1 MNDRKNDA
9 EFYTDSSEHIM
20 DELLL
25 MDYIIRSHVS
35 RSRTSANVDD
45 EFMGLYI
52 LENEITEYLEKPLF
66 RFGVKGSSDPEI
78 EHKPDLVTV
87 MRKEIDRR
95 VAASREHGTVLR
107 LEKLADS
114 YGLHDLEK
122 NVLILCLIQETDLRY
137 GKLFAYLN
145 NDITR
150 KRVSVNLALDL
161 FCSSFEDRQEN
172 LKILTQ
178 DSLLVRHHLIR
189 VLDEQEGIR
198 LPLLERILEIDEQI
212 MDFLT
217 GEYQITINERI
228 RSFTGIYDGTHVI
241 DELIL
246 PENLTSK
253 INAAIRLCEDGMPV
267 LFFLQGPRGAG
278 KKASASVISAQVGRD
293 MLVADTGMM
302 VGPEFGIYAELV
314 CREALLRDAAL
325 YFDNFDL
332 LLADD
337 AAQQL
342 GILTGMLKDFT
353 GIVFLGSNSF
363 WEPAGILRTK
373 RFIHLD
379 LPSPAF
385 PERKKL
391 FEKYLHSSKGLVEL
405 ESTQGAESAVIDELA
420 NRFKFGA
427 GQIIDAIHS
436 AAGIAILEGTAGNEI
451 PEVTKEHLYLG
462 CKAQSNKKLLQYA
475 SMVESKYTWNDIIL
489 PHDTVEQLKEIVNYV
504 NNYHIVYSKWGYG
517 EKLSMGKGANIL
529 FAGPPGTGK
538 TMAAGIIAKTLG
550 LDLYRIDLS
559 SMVSKYIGETEKNL
573 NKVFH
578 EARTSNSIVFFDEAD
593 ALFGKRTEI
602 KDAHDR
608 YANIE
613 VSYLL
618 QKMEEHEGIII
629 LASNMKSN
637 IDEAFL
643 RRMHFSIDFP
653 FPDERCRE
661 RIWKVMVPA
670 KAPVEEAIDYG
681 FLARRF
687 KLPGGNIKNIQ
698 IAAAFLAAEEGGTIG
713 MGHIVRATK
722 RELQKM
728 GRSITAADFGNYY
741 EYIEGD

>member
-1 MNDRKNDA
+1 MNDRKNDG

-25 MDYIIRSHVS
+25 MDFIIRSHVS
-35 RSRTSANVDD
+35 RSRTAANADD

-52 LENEITEYLEKPLF
+52 PENEITEYLEKPLF
-66 RFGVKGSSDPEI
+66 SSGIKKAPGPGI
-78 EHKPDLVTV
+78 EHKPDLITV
-87 MRKEIDRR
+87 MREEIDRK
-95 VAASREHGTVLR
+95 AAAGRERGTVLR
-107 LEKLADS
+107 LEKLADI
-114 YGLHDLEK
+114 YRMNDLEK
-122 NVLILCLIQETDLRY
+122 NVLILCLIQEIDLRY

-161 FCSSFEDRQEN
+161 FCSSFEEQQKN
-172 LKILTQ
+172 MKLLTRE
-178 DSLLVRHHLIR
+178 SPLVRHHLIR
-189 VLDEQEGIR
+189 VLDEQEGVR

-217 GEYQITINERI
+217 GDYRMRINGTIG
-228 RSFTGIYDGTHVI
+228 SFTGIYDGTRVP

-246 PENLTSK
+246 PETIISK
-253 INAAIRLCEDGMPV
+253 INAAIRLCEDGIPV
-267 LFFLQGPRGAG
+267 VFFLQGQHGTG
-278 KKASASVISAQVGRD
+278 KKASASVISSQVGRD
-293 MLVADTGMM
+293 MLVADTGRM
-302 VGPEFGIYAELV
+302 VGPEFAVYAELV

-342 GILTGMLKDFT
+342 GILTGILEDFT
-353 GIVFLGSNSF
+353 GTVFLGSGSF

-385 PERKKL
+385 PERKRL
-391 FEKYLHSSKGLVEL
+391 FEKYLRSGKGLVEL
-405 ESTQGAESAVIDELA
+405 ESIEGAESAVIDELA

-427 GQIIDAIHS
+427 GQIIDAVHS
-436 AAGIAILEGTAGNEI
+436 AAGIAAVEGASGNETTAL
-451 PEVTKEHLYLG
+451 TKKHLYLG

-475 SMVESKYTWNDIIL
+475 SMVESNYTWNDIIL
-489 PHDTVEQLKEIVNYV
+489 PPDTVEQLKEIVNYV
-504 NNYHIVYSKWGYG
+504 KNYHIVYSKWGFG
-517 EKLSMGKGANIL
+517 EKLSMGKGSNIL

-538 TMAAGIIAKTLG
+538 TMAAGIIAKALG

-661 RIWKVMVPA
+661 RIWKIMVPA
-670 KAPVEEAIDYG
+670 RAPVDEAIDYG

-713 MGHIVRATK
+713 VGHVIRATK

-728 GRSITAADFGNYY
+728 GRSITAADFG
-741 EYIEGD
+741 EYHKYL

>member
-1 MNDRKNDA
+1 MNDRKNDTD
-9 EFYTDSSEHIM
+9 FYRSSSEHIM

-25 MDYIIRSHVS
+25 MDYIIRTHVS
-35 RSRTSANVDD
+35 HSRTAANVDD
-45 EFMGLYI
+45 EFMGLY
-52 LENEITEYLEKPLF
+52 LPENEITEYLEKPLLSSGF
-66 RFGVKGSSDPEI
+66 KGSSGLET
-78 EHKPDLVTV
+78 EHKPDIITAI
-87 MRKEIDRR
+87 RKDIDRK
-95 VAASREHGTVLR
+95 VVASRERGNVLR
-107 LEKLADS
+107 LVKLVDS
-114 YGLHDLEK
+114 YRIGDLEK
-122 NVLILCLIQETDLRY
+122 NVLILCLIQEIDLRY

-150 KRVSVNLALDL
+150 KRVSVNLALDM
-161 FCSSFEDRQEN
+161 FCGSLGEQQKN
-172 LKILTQ
+172 MKLLTRE
-178 DSLLVRHHLIR
+178 SPLVKHRIVR

-217 GEYQITINERI
+217 EEYQIAINEMI
-228 RSFTGIYDGTHVI
+228 KSFTGVYSGTRVL

-246 PENLTSK
+246 PEKIISNLHAT
-253 INAAIRLCEDGMPV
+253 IRLCEDGMP
-267 LFFLQGPRGAG
+267 LLIFLQGPRGAG
-278 KKASASVISAQVGRD
+278 KKASASVISSWVNRD
-293 MLVADTGMM
+293 MLVADTGGMM
-302 VGPEFGIYAELV
+302 GSEFGVYAELV
-314 CREALLRDAAL
+314 CRESVLRDTAL

-342 GILTGMLKDFT
+342 GILTGLLEDFNGT
-353 GIVFLGSNSF
+353 VFLGSRSF
-363 WEPAGILRTK
+363 WEPAESLRTK
-373 RFIHLD
+373 PFIHLD
-379 LPSPAF
+379 FSSPAF
-385 PERKKL
+385 PERKRL
-391 FEKYLHSSKGLVEL
+391 FEKYLRSCKGLVEL
-405 ESTQGAESAVIDELA
+405 ESVEGAEIDELA
-420 NRFKFGA
+420 NMFKFGA
-427 GQIIDAIHS
+427 GQIIDAVHS
-436 AAGIAILEGTAGNEI
+436 ATGIAIMEKAAGNGTTNL
-451 PEVTKEHLYLG
+451 TKEHLYLG

-475 SMVESKYTWNDIIL
+475 AMVESNYTWNDIIL
-489 PHDTVEQLKEIVNYV
+489 LPDTVEQLKEIINYV
-504 NNYHIVYSKWGYG
+504 KNYHIVYSKWGFG
-517 EKLSMGKGANIL
+517 EKLSMGKGSNIL
-529 FAGPPGTGK
+529 LTGPPGTGK

-550 LDLYRIDLS
+550 LDLYKIDLS
-559 SMVSKYIGETEKNL
+559 LMVSKYIGETEKNL
-573 NKVFH
+573 NRVFH

-661 RIWKVMVPA
+661 SIWKIMVPE
-670 KAPVEEAIDYG
+670 KAPVDGAIDYG

-698 IAAAFLAAEEGGTIG
+698 IAAAFLAAEDGGSIG
-713 MGHIVRATK
+713 MGHVIRATK

-728 GRSITAADFGNYY
+728 GRSITEADFG
-741 EYIEGD
+741 EYHAYL

>member
-1 MNDRKNDA
+1 MNDRKNDG

-25 MDYIIRSHVS
+25 MDFIIRSHVS
-35 RSRTSANVDD
+35 RSRTAANADD

-52 LENEITEYLEKPLF
+52 PENEITEYLEKPLF
-66 RFGVKGSSDPEI
+66 SSGIKKAPGPEI
-78 EHKPDLVTV
+78 EHKPDLITV
-87 MRKEIDRR
+87 MREEIDRK
-95 VAASREHGTVLR
+95 AAAGRERGTVLR
-107 LEKLADS
+107 LEKLADI
-114 YGLHDLEK
+114 YRMNDLEK
-122 NVLILCLIQETDLRY
+122 NVLILCLIQEIDLRY

-161 FCSSFEDRQEN
+161 FCSSFEDRQ
-172 LKILTQ
+172 
-178 DSLLVRHHLIR
+178 DSLKLLTRESPLVRHHLIR
-189 VLDEQEGIR
+189 VLDELEGIR

-217 GEYQITINERI
+217 GDYRMRINGTIG
-228 RSFTGIYDGTHVI
+228 SFTGIYDGTRVP

-246 PENLTSK
+246 PETIISK
-253 INAAIRLCEDGMPV
+253 INAAIRLCEDGIPV
-267 LFFLQGPRGAG
+267 VFFLQGQHGTG
-278 KKASASVISAQVGRD
+278 KKASASVISSQVGRD
-293 MLVADTGMM
+293 MLVADTGRM
-302 VGPEFGIYAELV
+302 VGPEFAVYAELV

-342 GILTGMLKDFT
+342 GILTGILEDFT
-353 GIVFLGSNSF
+353 GTVFLGSGSF

-385 PERKKL
+385 PERKRL
-391 FEKYLHSSKGLVEL
+391 FEKYLRSGKGLVEL
-405 ESTQGAESAVIDELA
+405 ESIEGAESAVIDELA

-427 GQIIDAIHS
+427 GQIIDAVHS
-436 AAGIAILEGTAGNEI
+436 AAGIAAVEGASGNETTAL
-451 PEVTKEHLYLG
+451 TKKHLYLG

-475 SMVESKYTWNDIIL
+475 SMVESNYTWNDIIL
-489 PHDTVEQLKEIVNYV
+489 PPDTVEQLKEIVNYV
-504 NNYHIVYSKWGYG
+504 KNYHIVYSKWGFG
-517 EKLSMGKGANIL
+517 EKLSMGKGSNIL

-538 TMAAGIIAKTLG
+538 TMAAGIIAKALG

-661 RIWKVMVPA
+661 RIWKIMVPA
-670 KAPVEEAIDYG
+670 RAPVDEAIDYG

-713 MGHIVRATK
+713 VGHVIRATK

-728 GRSITAADFGNYY
+728 GRSITAADFG
-741 EYIEGD
+741 EYHKYL

>member
-1 MNDRKNDA
+1 MNDRKNDG

-25 MDYIIRSHVS
+25 MDFIIRSHVS
-35 RSRTSANVDD
+35 RSRTAANADD

-52 LENEITEYLEKPLF
+52 PENEITEYLEKPLF
-66 RFGVKGSSDPEI
+66 SSGIKKAPGPEI
-78 EHKPDLVTV
+78 EHKPDLITV
-87 MRKEIDRR
+87 MREEIDRK
-95 VAASREHGTVLR
+95 AAAGRERSTVLR
-107 LEKLADS
+107 LEKLADI
-114 YGLHDLEK
+114 YRMNDLEK
-122 NVLILCLIQETDLRY
+122 NVLILCLIQEIDLRY

-161 FCSSFEDRQEN
+161 FCSSFEEQQKN
-172 LKILTQ
+172 MKLLTRE
-178 DSLLVRHHLIR
+178 SPLVRHHLIR
-189 VLDEQEGIR
+189 VLDELEGIR

-217 GEYQITINERI
+217 GDYRMRINGTIG
-228 RSFTGIYDGTHVI
+228 SFTGIYDGTRVP

-246 PENLTSK
+246 PETIISK
-253 INAAIRLCEDGMPV
+253 INAAIRLCEDGIPV
-267 LFFLQGPRGAG
+267 VFFLQGQHGTG
-278 KKASASVISAQVGRD
+278 KKASASVISSQVGRD
-293 MLVADTGMM
+293 MLVADTGRM
-302 VGPEFGIYAELV
+302 VGPEFAVYVELV

-342 GILTGMLKDFT
+342 GILTGILEDFT
-353 GIVFLGSNSF
+353 GTVFLGSGSF

-385 PERKKL
+385 PERKRL
-391 FEKYLHSSKGLVEL
+391 FEKYLRSGKGLVEL
-405 ESTQGAESAVIDELA
+405 ESIEGAESAVIDELA

-427 GQIIDAIHS
+427 GQIIDAVHS
-436 AAGIAILEGTAGNEI
+436 AAGIAAVEGASGNETTAL
-451 PEVTKEHLYLG
+451 TKKHLYLG

-475 SMVESKYTWNDIIL
+475 SMVESNYTWNDIIL
-489 PHDTVEQLKEIVNYV
+489 PPDTVEQLKEIVNYV
-504 NNYHIVYSKWGYG
+504 KNYHIVYSKWGFG
-517 EKLSMGKGANIL
+517 EKLSMGKGSNIL

-538 TMAAGIIAKTLG
+538 TMAAGIIAKALG

-661 RIWKVMVPA
+661 RIWKIMVPA
-670 KAPVEEAIDYG
+670 RAPVDEAIDYG

-713 MGHIVRATK
+713 VGHVIRATK

-728 GRSITAADFGNYY
+728 GRSITAADFG
-741 EYIEGD
+741 EYHKYL

>member
-1 MNDRKNDA
+1 MNDLKNDTD
-9 EFYTDSSEHIM
+9 FYSNSSEHIL

-35 RSRTSANVDD
+35 RSRTAANMDD

-52 LENEITEYLEKPLF
+52 PENAITEYLEKPLF
-66 RFGVKGSSDPEI
+66 SFGLKGSSDPET
-78 EHKPDLVTV
+78 ENKPDIITV

-161 FCSSFEDRQEN
+161 FCSSFEDRQES
-172 LKILTQ
+172 LKILTR
-178 DSLLVRHHLIR
+178 DSPLVRHRLIR
-189 VLDEQEGIR
+189 ILDEQEGIR
-198 LPLLERILEIDEQI
+198 LTLLERILEIDEQI

-217 GEYQITINERI
+217 WDRIRINESI
-228 RSFTGIYDGTHVI
+228 GSFTGIYDGTHVL

-246 PENLTSK
+246 PENIISK
-253 INAAIRLCEDGMPV
+253 IHAAIRLCENDMQL

-278 KKASASVISAQVGRD
+278 KKASASVISSQVGRD
-293 MLVADTGMM
+293 MLVADTGRM

-314 CREALLRDAAL
+314 CREALLRDTTL
-325 YFDNFDL
+325 YFENFDM

-342 GILTGMLKDFT
+342 GILTGMLEDFA
-353 GIVFLGSNSF
+353 GIVFLGSGSF
-363 WEPAGILRTK
+363 WEPAGTLHTK
-373 RFIHLD
+373 KFIHLD

-391 FEKYLHSSKGLVEL
+391 FEKYLRSGKGLVEP
-405 ESTQGAESAVIDELA
+405 ESVEGDESAVIDELA

-427 GQIIDAIHS
+427 GQIIDAVHS
-436 AAGIAILEGTAGNEI
+436 AAGIAILEGTGNETTA
-451 PEVTKEHLYLG
+451 VTKEQLYLG

-475 SMVESKYTWNDIIL
+475 SMVESNYKWNDIIL
-489 PHDTVEQLKEIVNYV
+489 PHDTVEQLKEIVSYVKNYQ
-504 NNYHIVYSKWGYG
+504 IVYSKWGFG
-517 EKLSMGKGANIL
+517 DKLSMGKGANIL

-538 TMAAGIIAKTLG
+538 TMAAGIIGGTLG

-573 NKVFH
+573 NKVFD

-661 RIWKVMVPA
+661 RIWKVMVPD
-670 KAPVEEAIDYG
+670 KAPVEEAIDYV

-713 MGHIVRATK
+713 MRHIVRATK

-728 GRSITAADFGNYY
+728 GRSITAADFGDYY
-741 EYIEGD
+741 KFIEGD

>member
-9 EFYTDSSEHIM
+9 EFYTNSSEHIM

-52 LENEITEYLEKPLF
+52 PENEITEYLEKPLF
-66 RFGVKGSSDPEI
+66 SFGVKGSSSLEI

-114 YGLHDLEK
+114 YGLHNLEK

-150 KRVSVNLALDL
+150 KRVSVNLAFDL

-172 LKILTQ
+172 LKILKR
-178 DSLLVRHHLIR
+178 DSLLIRHHLIR

-228 RSFTGIYDGTHVI
+228 GSFAGIYDGTRVL

-246 PENLTSK
+246 PENLISK

-267 LFFLQGPRGAG
+267 LFFLQGPPGAG
-278 KKASASVISAQVGRD
+278 KKASASVISSQVGRD
-293 MLVADTGMM
+293 MLVADTGRM

-325 YFDNFDL
+325 YFDNFNL

-337 AAQQL
+337 ATQQL
-342 GILTGMLKDFT
+342 GILTGILEDFT
-353 GIVFLGSNSF
+353 GTVFLGSGSF

-385 PERKKL
+385 PERKRL
-391 FEKYLHSSKGLVEL
+391 FEKYLRSGKGLVEL
-405 ESTQGAESAVIDELA
+405 ESFEGAKSAVIDELA

-436 AAGIAILEGTAGNEI
+436 AAGIAILKGTAGNENTA
-451 PEVTKEHLYLG
+451 VTKEHLYLG

-475 SMVESKYTWNDIIL
+475 SMVESNYTWNDIIL
-489 PHDTVEQLKEIVNYV
+489 PPDTVEQLKEIVNYV
-504 NNYHIVYSKWGYG
+504 KNYHIVYSEWGFG
-517 EKLSMGKGANIL
+517 DKLSMGKGSNIL

-661 RIWKVMVPA
+661 RIWKIMVPA
-670 KAPVEEAIDYG
+670 KAPVDEAIDYG

-698 IAAAFLAAEEGGTIG
+698 IAAAFLAAEEGGAIG
-713 MGHIVRATK
+713 MGHVIRAMK

-728 GRSITAADFGNYY
+728 GRSITAADFG
-741 EYIEGD
+741 EYHKYL

>member
-1 MNDRKNDA
+1 MNDRKND
-9 EFYTDSSEHIM
+9 TDLYRSSCEHIM

-25 MDYIIRSHVS
+25 MDFIIRSHVS
-35 RSRTSANVDD
+35 RSRTAANADD

-52 LENEITEYLEKPLF
+52 PENEITEYLEKPLF
-66 RFGVKGSSDPEI
+66 GSGIKKAPGPGI
-78 EHKPDLVTV
+78 EHKPDLITV
-87 MRKEIDRR
+87 MREEIDRK
-95 VAASREHGTVLR
+95 AAAGRERGTVLR
-107 LEKLADS
+107 LEKLADI
-114 YGLHDLEK
+114 YRMNDLEK
-122 NVLILCLIQETDLRY
+122 NVLILCLIQEIDLRY

-161 FCSSFEDRQEN
+161 FCSSFEDRQ
-172 LKILTQ
+172 
-178 DSLLVRHHLIR
+178 DSLKLLTRESPLVRHHLIR
-189 VLDEQEGIR
+189 VLDEQEGVR
-198 LPLLERILEIDEQI
+198 LLLLERILEIDEQI

-217 GEYQITINERI
+217 GDYRMRINGTIG
-228 RSFTGIYDGTHVI
+228 SFTEIYDGTRVP

-246 PENLTSK
+246 PETIISK
-253 INAAIRLCEDGMPV
+253 INAAIRLCEDGIPV
-267 LFFLQGPRGAG
+267 VFFLQGPRGTG
-278 KKASASVISAQVGRD
+278 KKASASVISSQVGRD
-293 MLVADTGMM
+293 MLVADTGRM
-302 VGPEFGIYAELV
+302 VGPEFAVYAELV

-342 GILTGMLKDFT
+342 GILTGILEDFT
-353 GIVFLGSNSF
+353 GTVFLGSGSF
-363 WEPAGILRTK
+363 WEPSGILRTK

-385 PERKKL
+385 PERKRL
-391 FEKYLHSSKGLVEL
+391 FEKYLRSGKGLVEL
-405 ESTQGAESAVIDELA
+405 ESIEGAESAVIDELA

-427 GQIIDAIHS
+427 GQIIDAVHS
-436 AAGIAILEGTAGNEI
+436 AAGIAAVEGASGNETTAL
-451 PEVTKEHLYLG
+451 TKKHLYLG

-475 SMVESKYTWNDIIL
+475 SMVESNYTWNDIIL
-489 PHDTVEQLKEIVNYV
+489 PPDTVEQLKEIVNYV
-504 NNYHIVYSKWGYG
+504 KNYHIVYSKWGFG
-517 EKLSMGKGANIL
+517 EKLSMGKGSNIL

-538 TMAAGIIAKTLG
+538 TMAAGIIAKALG

-661 RIWKVMVPA
+661 RIWKIMVPA
-670 KAPVEEAIDYG
+670 RAPVDEAIDYG

-713 MGHIVRATK
+713 VGHVIRATK

-728 GRSITAADFGNYY
+728 GRSITAADFG
-741 EYIEGD
+741 EYHKYL

>member
-1 MNDRKNDA
+1 MNDRKNDG

-25 MDYIIRSHVS
+25 MDFIIRSHVS
-35 RSRTSANVDD
+35 RSRTAANADD

-52 LENEITEYLEKPLF
+52 PENEITEYLEKPLF
-66 RFGVKGSSDPEI
+66 SSGIKKAPGPGI
-78 EHKPDLVTV
+78 EHKPDLITV
-87 MRKEIDRR
+87 MREEIDRK
-95 VAASREHGTVLR
+95 AAAGRERGTVLR
-107 LEKLADS
+107 LEKLADI
-114 YGLHDLEK
+114 YRMNDLEK
-122 NVLILCLIQETDLRY
+122 NVLILCLIQEIDLRY

-161 FCSSFEDRQEN
+161 FCSSFEDRQ
-172 LKILTQ
+172 
-178 DSLLVRHHLIR
+178 DSLKLLTRESPLVRHHLIR
-189 VLDEQEGIR
+189 VLDEQEGVR

-217 GEYQITINERI
+217 GDYRMRINGTIG
-228 RSFTGIYDGTHVI
+228 SFTGIYDGTRVP

-246 PENLTSK
+246 PETIISK
-253 INAAIRLCEDGMPV
+253 INAAIRLCEDGIPV
-267 LFFLQGPRGAG
+267 VFFLQGQHGTG
-278 KKASASVISAQVGRD
+278 KKASASVISSQVGRD
-293 MLVADTGMM
+293 MLVADTGRM
-302 VGPEFGIYAELV
+302 VGPEFAVYAELV

-342 GILTGMLKDFT
+342 GILTGILEDFT
-353 GIVFLGSNSF
+353 GTVFLGSGSF

-385 PERKKL
+385 PERKRL
-391 FEKYLHSSKGLVEL
+391 FEKYLRSGKGLVEL
-405 ESTQGAESAVIDELA
+405 ESIEGAESAVIDELA

-427 GQIIDAIHS
+427 GQIIDAVHS
-436 AAGIAILEGTAGNEI
+436 AAGIAAVEGASGNETTAL
-451 PEVTKEHLYLG
+451 TKKHLYLG

-475 SMVESKYTWNDIIL
+475 SMVESNYTWNDIIL
-489 PHDTVEQLKEIVNYV
+489 PPDTVEQLKEIVNYV
-504 NNYHIVYSKWGYG
+504 KNYHIVYSKWGFG
-517 EKLSMGKGANIL
+517 EKLSMGKGSNIL

-538 TMAAGIIAKTLG
+538 TMAAGIIAKALG

-661 RIWKVMVPA
+661 RIWKIMVPA
-670 KAPVEEAIDYG
+670 RAPVDEAIDYG

-713 MGHIVRATK
+713 VGHVIRATK

-728 GRSITAADFGNYY
+728 GRSITAADFG
-741 EYIEGD
+741 EYHKYL

>member
-1 MNDRKNDA
+1 MNDRKNDG

-25 MDYIIRSHVS
+25 MDFIIRSHVS
-35 RSRTSANVDD
+35 RSRTAANADD

-52 LENEITEYLEKPLF
+52 PENEITEYLEKPLF
-66 RFGVKGSSDPEI
+66 SSGIKKAPGPEI
-78 EHKPDLVTV
+78 EHKPDLITV
-87 MRKEIDRR
+87 MREEIDRK
-95 VAASREHGTVLR
+95 AAAGRERSTVLR
-107 LEKLADS
+107 LEKLADI
-114 YGLHDLEK
+114 YRMNDLEK
-122 NVLILCLIQETDLRY
+122 NVLILCLIQEIDLRY

-161 FCSSFEDRQEN
+161 FCSSFEDRQ
-172 LKILTQ
+172 
-178 DSLLVRHHLIR
+178 DSLKLLTRESPLVRHHLIR
-189 VLDEQEGIR
+189 VLDELEGIR

-217 GEYQITINERI
+217 GDYRMRINGTIG
-228 RSFTGIYDGTHVI
+228 SFTGIYDGTRVP

-246 PENLTSK
+246 PETIISK
-253 INAAIRLCEDGMPV
+253 INAAIRLCEDGIPV
-267 LFFLQGPRGAG
+267 VFFLQGQHGTG
-278 KKASASVISAQVGRD
+278 KKASASVISSQVGRD
-293 MLVADTGMM
+293 MLVADTGRM
-302 VGPEFGIYAELV
+302 VGPEFAVYAELV

-342 GILTGMLKDFT
+342 GILTGILEDFT
-353 GIVFLGSNSF
+353 GTVFLGSGSF

-385 PERKKL
+385 PERKRL
-391 FEKYLHSSKGLVEL
+391 FEKYLRSGKGLVEL
-405 ESTQGAESAVIDELA
+405 ESIEGAESAVIDELA

-427 GQIIDAIHS
+427 GQIIDAVHS
-436 AAGIAILEGTAGNEI
+436 AAGIAAVEGASGNETTAL
-451 PEVTKEHLYLG
+451 TKKHLYLG

-475 SMVESKYTWNDIIL
+475 SMVESNYTWNDIIL
-489 PHDTVEQLKEIVNYV
+489 PPDTVEQLKEIVNYV
-504 NNYHIVYSKWGYG
+504 KNYHIVYSKWGFG
-517 EKLSMGKGANIL
+517 EKLSMGKGSNIL

-538 TMAAGIIAKTLG
+538 TMAAGIIAKALG

-661 RIWKVMVPA
+661 RIWKIMVPA
-670 KAPVEEAIDYG
+670 RAPVDEAIDYG

-713 MGHIVRATK
+713 VGHVIRATK

-728 GRSITAADFGNYY
+728 GRSITAADFG
-741 EYIEGD
+741 EYHKYL

>member
-95 VAASREHGTVLR
+95 VDASREHGTVLR

-145 NDITR
+145 NDVTQ
-150 KRVSVNLALDL
+150 KRVSVNLVLDL
-161 FCSSFEDRQEN
+161 FCYSFEDRQEN
-172 LKILTQ
+172 LKILTRN
-178 DSLLVRHHLIR
+178 SLLVRHHLIR
-189 VLDEQEGIR
+189 VLDKQEGIR

-217 GEYQITINERI
+217 GKYQITINERI
-228 RSFTGIYDGTHVI
+228 KSFTGIYNGTRVL

-246 PENLTSK
+246 PENLISK

-267 LFFLQGPRGAG
+267 LFFLQGPHGSG
-278 KKASASVISAQVGRD
+278 KKASASVISSLVGRD
-293 MLVADTGMM
+293 MLVADTGRM
-302 VGPEFGIYAELV
+302 VGPDFGICAELV

-342 GILTGMLKDFT
+342 GILTGILEDFAGT
-353 GIVFLGSNSF
+353 VFLGSGSF
-363 WEPAGILRTK
+363 WEPAGMLRAK
-373 RFIHLD
+373 KFIHLD
-379 LPSPAF
+379 LPLPAF
-385 PERKKL
+385 PERKRL
-391 FEKYLHSSKGLVEL
+391 FEKYLRSGKGLVEI
-405 ESTQGAESAVIDELA
+405 ESFEGDESAVIDELA

-427 GQIIDAIHS
+427 GQIMDAIHS
-436 AAGIAILEGTAGNEI
+436 AAGIAILEKAAGNETTAL
-451 PEVTKEHLYLG
+451 TKEHLYLG

-475 SMVESKYTWNDIIL
+475 SMVESNYTWKDIIL
-489 PHDTVEQLKEIVNYV
+489 PPDTVEQLKEIVNYV
-504 NNYHIVYSKWGYG
+504 KNYHIVYSKWGFG
-517 EKLSMGKGANIL
+517 DKLSMGKGSNIL

-538 TMAAGIIAKTLG
+538 TMAAGIISKALG

-661 RIWKVMVPA
+661 KIWKIMVPA
-670 KAPVEEAIDYG
+670 KAPVDEAIDYG

-687 KLPGGNIKNIQ
+687 KLSGGNIKNIQ
-698 IAAAFLAAEEGGTIG
+698 IAAAFLAAEEGGAIG
-713 MGHIVRATK
+713 MGHVIRATK

-728 GRSITAADFGNYY
+728 GRSITAADFGDYY
-741 EYIEGD
+741 EYL